1 MAVLWEQE
9 ADGLWEGLTGNYV
22 RVYTAAD
29 AALGNALRPVQLTC
43 LHADGMLGDLAPEGP
58 HGQ

>member
-1 MAVLWEQE
+1 MTVLWEQE
-9 ADGLWEGLTGNYV
+9 SVGFWEGLTGNYV

-29 AALGNALRPVQLTC
+29 AALANTLRPARLTG
-43 LHADGMLGDLAPEGP
+43 LHADGMLGDLASEGP